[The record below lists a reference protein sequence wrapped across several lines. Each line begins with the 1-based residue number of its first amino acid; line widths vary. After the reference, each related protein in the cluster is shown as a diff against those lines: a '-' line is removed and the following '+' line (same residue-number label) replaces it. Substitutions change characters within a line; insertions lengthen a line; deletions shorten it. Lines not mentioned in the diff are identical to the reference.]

1 MKKISEKDLIKK
13 RRELVFVYSVKD
25 ANPNGDPD
33 DENRPRTDIEGYN
46 IVSDVRLKRTIRD
59 YLKEQ
64 GNQILVRREF
74 TSEDDIKNMEDLIV
88 QSLGDSPSRSTIYE
102 NLPSE
107 FIDVRLFGA
116 TATVSG
122 ANCSLTGPVQFSIGK
137 SLNIPTISTI
147 PITSVMSAGDKKTGG
162 AMGAFHILDYSLIAF
177 EGVVCPHL
185 AEFAK
190 LKKEDLLKLFE
201 GMWKG
206 TKTLNTRTKFN
217 HIPRLLL
224 SFRAENEEFIIGDL
238 AYKLKIEGESPDF
251 TIIFDDLF
259 ERIDKFKK
267 LDALKLEAVEYLQ
280 DPEIKL
286 KFGEKL
292 FDSFEKLWKT
302 KFKDIPIE
310 KIKIN

>member
-1 MKKISEKDLIKK
+1 MSENDLVKK
-13 RRELVFVYSVKD
+13 RRELVFVYSVKN

-74 TSEDDIKNMEDLIV
+74 TNEDEIKNMEDLII
-88 QSLGDSPSRSTIYE
+88 QSLGDSPSRTTIYE
-102 NLPSE
+102 KLPGE

-116 TATVSG
+116 TAVVSG

-147 PITSVMSAGDKKTGG
+147 PITSVMSAGEKKAGG
-162 AMGAFHILDYSLIAF
+162 AMGAFHIVDYSLIAF
-177 EGVVCPHL
+177 EGVICPHL

-190 LKKEDLLKLFE
+190 LTKEDLLKLFE

-217 HIPRLLL
+217 HLPRLLL
-224 SFRAENEEFIIGDL
+224 SFRANNEEFIIGDL
-238 AYKLKIEGESPDF
+238 AYKLKIDGESPDF
-251 TIIFDDLF
+251 TIILDDLF
-259 ERIDKFKK
+259 ERIDKFRKI
-267 LDALKLEAVEYLQ
+267 DALKLEAVEYNQ

-286 KFGEKL
+286 SFRDKL
-292 FDSFEKLWKT
+292 SNSFAELWQE
-302 KFKDIPIE
+302 KFKDISIE
-310 KIKIN
+310 KIQLN